1 MSAEGQRLLTLEQ
14 QLAERVIGQDE
25 AIRTLSDAIRRGRTG
40 LKDPKRPIGSF
51 LFLGS
56 SGVGKT
62 ELCLAL
68 SEALFGTEDA
78 LIRLDMSE
86 YMEKHSISRMI
97 GSPPGYVGFEEG
109 GQLTEKIRRRPYSV
123 VLFDEIEKA
132 HSDVYN
138 ILLQILEDGTLTD
151 SQGRRVDFKNCVLI
165 LTSNVGS
172 SNEGKHHLPGF
183 SPLSDS
189 ESRRAAQEEARQER
203 LKQTFRPEFLNRLDA
218 ILTFAPLGREQ
229 LMSIA
234 RRQMALCAQRLYDM
248 HITMEFDDTVI
259 ERLIQ
264 AADNPSFGARPLRR
278 EVTGRIENMLATLM
292 LEGKLSAG
300 DHVRIVTTPDG
311 YTCHLRPQQHND
323 SILPLP
329 PA

>member
-1 MSAEGQRLLTLEQ
+1 
-14 QLAERVIGQDE
+14 
-25 AIRTLSDAIRRGRTG
+25 
-40 LKDPKRPIGSF
+40 
-51 LFLGS
+51 
-56 SGVGKT
+56 
-62 ELCLAL
+62 
-68 SEALFGTEDA
+68 
-78 LIRLDMSE
+78 
-86 YMEKHSISRMI
+86 
-97 GSPPGYVGFEEG
+97 
-109 GQLTEKIRRRPYSV
+109 
-123 VLFDEIEKA
+123 
-132 HSDVYN
+132 
-138 ILLQILEDGTLTD
+138 
-151 SQGRRVDFKNCVLI
+151 
-165 LTSNVGS
+165 
-172 SNEGKHHLPGF
+172 
-183 SPLSDS
+183 
-189 ESRRAAQEEARQER
+189 
-203 LKQTFRPEFLNRLDA
+203 
-218 ILTFAPLGREQ
+218 
-229 LMSIA
+229 MSIA